1 MVTTNSLNFNWNSSK
16 LVDALVS
23 DAFLIKVY
31 NLYQRRNEWG
41 GIFSRTTLRERSWED
56 YYLTL
61 QDARDSAEEQRAQGT
76 VFIIDEVP
84 AICIIAN
91 NANLLVAEL
100 MSENPFNISNCKR
113 MKGDRTL
120 SHVNQQMRSGKWYVS
135 AIYTGKLNVLKKQEK
150 TSGYYVHTSS
160 STGPKSFM
168 AWRIKPRNISLKS
181 IIKCINSINY
191 GSNT

>member
-1 MVTTNSLNFNWNSSK
+1 MLTTNNLNFNWDSSK
-16 LVDALVS
+16 SDDELVS

-41 GIFSRTTLRERSWED
+41 GIFSKTTVKERSWED

-61 QDARDSAEEQRAQGT
+61 QDARDSAEEQRTQGT
-76 VFIIDEVP
+76 VFIIDEIP

-91 NANLLVAEL
+91 SAVLLAAQL
-100 MSENPFNISNCKR
+100 MSDNPFKNANCKR
-113 MKGDRTL
+113 MKERRTL
-120 SHVNQQMRSGKWYVS
+120 SNVNQQMHSDKWYVS
-135 AIYTGKLNVLKKQEK
+135 AIYTGQLNALEKQEK
-150 TSGYYVHTSS
+150 SPEYYAHTSN

-168 AWRIKPRNISLKS
+168 AWRIKPRDISIKS

-191 GSNT
+191 GRNS